1 MACQRKW
8 EWHDSASGN
17 GMPASGAPLQS
28 ALRGGDGGE
37 RADGEGDE
45 GEGDEMEEGD
55 DDGAADGSS
64 LSAPVLREVC
74 SLVGPSPAV
83 LSQLELPLTAQRH
96 PYACA
101 AQTPA
106 GGMHA

>member
-1 MACQRKW
+1 
-8 EWHDSASGN
+8 
-17 GMPASGAPLQS
+17 
-28 ALRGGDGGE
+28 
-37 RADGEGDE
+37 
-45 GEGDEMEEGD
+45 
-55 DDGAADGSS
+55 
-64 LSAPVLREVC
+64 
-74 SLVGPSPAV
+74 